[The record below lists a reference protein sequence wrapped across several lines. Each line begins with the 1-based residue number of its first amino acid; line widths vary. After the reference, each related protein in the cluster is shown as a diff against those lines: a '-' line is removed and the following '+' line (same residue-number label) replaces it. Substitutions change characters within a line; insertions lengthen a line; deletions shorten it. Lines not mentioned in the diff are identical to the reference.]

1 MSNKL
6 DLTSNELVFSSFP
19 DKLAILIASFYVVF
33 LLAIFNSDNDVGLVD
48 FAIFQGVILIA
59 ACILQ
64 FKKTTINKERDEV
77 LIVSRGILN
86 KTTKKLSLS
95 DVKSVEMS
103 YGRGSGFASGGA
115 VVLTSGSERIVIA
128 ASDILSSSIAA
139 NKEAQAKMDSFIFNK
154 IQ

>member
-6 DLTSNELVFSSFP
+6 KSTSNELIFSSFP
-19 DKLAILIASFYVVF
+19 DKLAILIAAFYIVF
-33 LLAIFNSDNDVGLVD
+33 LFAIFNSDNDLSFID

-59 ACILQ
+59 ACIPQ
-64 FKKTTINKERDEV
+64 FKKTTINKVHDEV

-86 KTTKKLSLS
+86 KTIKKLSLS

-103 YGRGSGFASGGA
+103 YGRGSGSASGGA
-115 VVLTSGSERIVIA
+115 VVITTDSERVSIA

-139 NKEAQAKMDSFIFNK
+139 NKDAQTKIDAFIFSKN
-154 IQ
+154 